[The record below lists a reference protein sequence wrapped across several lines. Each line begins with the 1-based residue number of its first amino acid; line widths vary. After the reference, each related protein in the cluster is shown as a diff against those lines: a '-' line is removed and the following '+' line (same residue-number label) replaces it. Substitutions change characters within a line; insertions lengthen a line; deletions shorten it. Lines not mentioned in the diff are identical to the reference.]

1 MQLFMFNWNNIWLS
15 QVINMHLNATVIA
28 IATEMH
34 NVGSY
39 DNKSTCYERK
49 LDLMI
54 LTTPI
59 VPLWHNK
66 VPVILLNIRL
76 YNYYMCVC
84 LCVCVCAWV
93 CVCVCR
99 NGHKALD
106 A

>member
-1 MQLFMFNWNNIWLS
+1 
-15 QVINMHLNATVIA
+15 MHLNATVIA

-34 NVGSY
+34 NIGSY
-39 DNKSTCYERK
+39 DNNSTCFERT

-66 VPVILLNIRL
+66 VPVNLFNIGL
-76 YNYYMCVC
+76 YNDYTCVC
-84 LCVCVCAWV
+84 F
-93 CVCVCR
+93 VCR
-99 NGHKALD
+99 NGHNALD